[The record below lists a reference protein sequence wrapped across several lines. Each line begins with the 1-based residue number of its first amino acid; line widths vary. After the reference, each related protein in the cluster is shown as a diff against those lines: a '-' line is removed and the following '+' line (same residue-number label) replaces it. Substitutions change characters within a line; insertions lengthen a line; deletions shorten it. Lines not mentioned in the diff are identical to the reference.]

1 MIGLLLL
8 AVLPVDSSAFWTGND
23 ILARCEGEANDQR
36 DCMGYVTGAS
46 DMLGAAQTVGEAR
59 PVMCQPDN
67 VSRKQVVDIV
77 VRYLRNHPS
86 NRHYLGGS
94 LVRIA
99 LMDAFPCK
107 P

>member
-1 MIGLLLL
+1 MIALLMLL
-8 AVLPVDSSAFWTGND
+8 ALPVESSAFWTGND
-23 ILARCEGEANDQR
+23 ILARCEGDVADQR
-36 DCMGYVTGAS
+36 DCLGYVTGAS
-46 DMLGAAQTVGEAR
+46 DMLAAAQTVGGAR

-77 VRYLRNHPS
+77 VRYLQNNP
-86 NRHYLGGS
+86 NVRHFLGGS